1 MNKVNIKEIKR
12 RIRLHIAFRD
22 DYATRKFTNS
32 RLTLYH
38 IKAKDFLEVVG
49 EPCQSCLVQPKCIC
63 DCELIIN
70 DIAKGVPRTERSH
83 AMLIEICDELIS
95 RVREL
100 PDEI

>member
-1 MNKVNIKEIKR
+1 MNKDINIKEIKR
-12 RIRLHIAFRD
+12 RIKLHIAFQKG
-22 DYATRKFTNS
+22 YTTNS
-32 RLTLYH
+32 RLTLHH
-38 IKAKDFLEVVG
+38 IKAKEFLEIIG

-83 AMLIEICDELIS
+83 AILIEICDELIS

-100 PDEI
+100 PDAM